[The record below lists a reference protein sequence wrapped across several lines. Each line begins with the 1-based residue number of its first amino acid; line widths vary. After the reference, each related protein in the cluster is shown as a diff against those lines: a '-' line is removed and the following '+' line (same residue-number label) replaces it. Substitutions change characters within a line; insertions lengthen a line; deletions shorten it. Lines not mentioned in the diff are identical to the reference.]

1 MDNFWTTL
9 LYAFLSMFVIFNYGM
24 LLGGVV
30 YKIIARVHGRFG
42 PPVWQPYVNLLKVMG
57 VRTAISHG
65 IMFWLGPVFRF
76 AGGIGLF
83 LFMPVVFGSVWM
95 QNFSFSGDLLLVIYF
110 IFFGQLGMALGA
122 AESGH
127 PYSPMG
133 IMRGLAQVTVSEV
146 PFALAVIALAAQHGT
161 LSITEIVA
169 AQQGGIGNWN
179 MMTNPVATLAGM
191 MAFLGMMMHA
201 PFNLHLAPQEIPV
214 GPPTEYHS
222 NFLGYMQ
229 ANRAFF
235 ASAKLILFMNL
246 FFGGA
251 TNIPVLV
258 GKTFT
263 LYMFAVFVGVVNPR
277 FTLEN
282 SIRWFIRIPTAT
294 GIIAVLIYTF
304 KN

>member
-1 MDNFWTTL
+1 MENIWIKLFYALMSML
-9 LYAFLSMFVIFNYGM
+9 LIFNYGM
-24 LLGGVV
+24 LLAGVV
-30 YKIIARVHGRFG
+30 LKIVARVHGRFG
-42 PPVWQPYVNLLKVMG
+42 PPVWQPYVNLLKVLS
-57 VRTAISHG
+57 VRSAISHG
-65 IMFWLGPVFRF
+65 IMFYLGPVFRL

-83 LFMPVVFGSVWM
+83 LFMPVVFGSVWL

-133 IMRGLAQVTVSEV
+133 IMRGLAQVSVSEV
-146 PFALAVIALAAQHGT
+146 PFALAVIAIAAQHGT
-161 LSITEIVA
+161 MSITEIVA
-169 AQQGGIGNWN
+169 AQQGGFLHWN
-179 MMTNPVATLAGM
+179 MVTNPVATLAGM
-191 MAFLGMMMHA
+191 MAFLGMMMNS
-201 PFNLHLAPQEIPV
+201 PFDLHLAPQEIPV

-222 NFLGYMQ
+222 TFLGFMQ

-251 TNIPVLV
+251 TNIPILVL
-258 GKTFT
+258 KTFL
-263 LYMFAVFVGVVNPR
+263 LYMVSVFVGVVNPR
-277 FTLEN
+277 FKLED
-282 SIRWFIRIPTAT
+282 SLRWFIKIPTVT

-304 KN
+304 